1 MKDWKYEVSPIGYI
15 ETPFSDVSDGAPIQ
29 GRFRPEIGG
38 KIILKDEYLPAL
50 EGLEEFSHIICIY
63 LFHRC
68 QETKLRARPYA
79 DPTER
84 GIFSIRSPHRPNH
97 IGITLVELAGIEGS
111 ILHIKGV
118 DMLNGTPLLDIKPY
132 NPEMDHVSGTR
143 IGWMGR
149 LGNDN
154 TFDRTVTSREE
165 WLHEN
170 TEDTEK
176 EKSDE

>member
-1 MKDWKYEVSPIGYI
+1 VTDLKYEVSPIGHI
-15 ETPFSDVSDGAPIQ
+15 ETPFTDVSEGVPIQ
-29 GRFRPEIGG
+29 GRSRPDIPGR
-38 KIILKDEYLPAL
+38 IVLKDEYIPAL

-68 QETKLRARPYA
+68 REVKLRARPYA

-84 GIFSIRSPHRPNH
+84 GILSIRSPHRPNH
-97 IGITLVELAGIEGS
+97 IGITLVELAGIERS

-118 DMLNGTPLLDIKPY
+118 DMLDGTPLLDIKPY
-132 NPEMDHVSGTR
+132 NPDMDYVPDAR

-149 LGNDN
+149 LGKNN
-154 TFDRTVTSREE
+154 PFDRTVTSHEE

-170 TEDTEK
+170 TEDSEK